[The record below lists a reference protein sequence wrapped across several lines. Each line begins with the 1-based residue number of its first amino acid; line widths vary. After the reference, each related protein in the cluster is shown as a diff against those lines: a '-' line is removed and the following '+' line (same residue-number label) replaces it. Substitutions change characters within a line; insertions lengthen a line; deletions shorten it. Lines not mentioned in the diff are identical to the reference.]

1 MSAVGSDGTR
11 ETHLD
16 GKVVMIT
23 GAGGGFGRAL
33 ARQTAARGASV
44 VALDV
49 DAGAADATAQAVID
63 GGGTAIGLAVDV
75 TRRDELQSAVA
86 SAVDRCGRVDVMVN
100 NAGVMPLAFFA
111 DHAAAADAWDRCID
125 INVKGVVNGIA
136 AVYDQMIRQGRGHVV
151 NISSVYGNR
160 GTPGSAVYSA
170 TKAAV
175 VVLSESLRLEAQGKI
190 KVTVVRPTGVLG
202 TGLAGGVVNP
212 DAVIGA
218 VVHQLDRFRDRVGRA
233 ITGDLTADELDVDDT
248 RYWAITPDDLVAQIV
263 YAIDQPWGITIND
276 ITVRATGEDY
286 YI

>member
-1 MSAVGSDGTR
+1 MGSEGVQGG
-11 ETHLD
+11 HLD
-16 GKVVMIT
+16 GKVVVIT

-33 ARQTAARGASV
+33 AAASGGAPSGGRR
-44 VALDV
+44 ADV
-49 DAGAADATAQAVID
+49 DGAAAAATAQAVID
-63 GGGTAIGLAVDV
+63 AGGTAIGLAVDV
-75 TRRDELQSAVA
+75 THRDDLRSAVA
-86 SAVDRCGRVDVMVN
+86 MAVDRFGRVDVMVN

-111 DHAAAADAWDRCID
+111 DHAAAADAWDRCVD
-125 INVKGVVNGIA
+125 INIKGVVNGIA
-136 AVYDQMIRQGRGHVV
+136 AVYDPMIRQGRGHVV

-202 TGLAGGVVNP
+202 TGLGGGVVNP
-212 DAVIGA
+212 DAIVGA
-218 VVHQLDRFRDRVGRA
+218 VAYQLDRFRDRVGRA
-233 ITGDLTADELDVDDT
+233 MAGGLTADELDVDDT
-248 RYWAITPDDLVAQIV
+248 RYWAITPDELVAQIV

-286 YI
+286 LI

>member
-1 MSAVGSDGTR
+1 MSDAGADGAQGG
-11 ETHLD
+11 HLD
-16 GKVVMIT
+16 GKVVAIT

-33 ARQTAARGASV
+33 ARQTAARGAIV

-49 DAGAADATAQAVID
+49 DGDAAAATAQVVMD
-63 GGGTAIGLAVDV
+63 GGGTGIGLAVDV

-86 SAVDRCGRVDVMVN
+86 TAIDRFGRVDVMVN

-111 DHAAAADAWDRCID
+111 DHEAAADAWDRCID
-125 INVKGVVNGIA
+125 INIKGVINGIA
-136 AVYDQMIRQGRGHVV
+136 AVYDAMIRQGRGHVV

-175 VVLSESLRLEAQGKI
+175 VVLSESLRLEAQGRI

-202 TGLAGGVVNP
+202 TGLGSGVVNP
-212 DAVIGA
+212 DAIVGA
-218 VVHQLDRFRDRVGRA
+218 VAHQLDRFRDRVGRA
-233 ITGDLTADELDVDDT
+233 MAGGLTADELDVDDT

-286 YI
+286 LI

>member
-1 MSAVGSDGTR
+1 MVGGH
-11 ETHLD
+11 HLD
-16 GKVVMIT
+16 GKVVVIT

-33 ARQTAARGASV
+33 ARQTAARRSTV

-49 DAGAADATAQAVID
+49 DGDAAAATAQAVID
-63 GGGTAIGLAVDV
+63 GGGVAIGLAVDV
-75 TRRDELQSAVA
+75 TRRDELQSAVGT
-86 SAVDRCGRVDVMVN
+86 VVGRFGQVDVMVN

-125 INVKGVVNGIA
+125 INIKGVVNGIA
-136 AVYDQMIRQGRGHVV
+136 AVYDQMIGQGRGHVV

-202 TGLAGGVVNP
+202 TGLASGVVNP

-218 VVHQLDRFRDRVGRA
+218 VAHQLDRFRDRVGRA
-233 ITGDLTADELDVDDT
+233 MAGGLTPDELDVDDT

-263 YAIDQPWGITIND
+263 YAIDQPWGITIGD

-286 YI
+286 FI